1 MNEKIVKAL
10 GSVAAVAAIVM
21 YVSYIPQIIGNL
33 HGNRGDYIQ
42 PLAAAINCIL
52 WVGYG
57 LLKKER
63 DWPIA
68 IANFPGVIFG
78 LMAFFDGVDSF
89 LKRNRSEDPV
99 IKGKKDNKRLDR
111 KRSSC

>member
-68 IANFPGVIFG
+68 IVNFPGVIFG
-78 LMAFFDGVDSF
+78 LMAFLTALIPF
-89 LKRNRSEDPV
+89 
-99 IKGKKDNKRLDR
+99 
-111 KRSSC
+111 

>member
-21 YVSYIPQIIGNL
+21 YVSYLPKIIGNL

-78 LMAFFDGVDSF
+78 LMAFLTALIPF
-89 LKRNRSEDPV
+89 
-99 IKGKKDNKRLDR
+99 
-111 KRSSC
+111 

>member
-78 LMAFFDGVDSF
+78 LMTF
-89 LKRNRSEDPV
+89 LTALIPF
-99 IKGKKDNKRLDR
+99 
-111 KRSSC
+111 

>member
-10 GSVAAVAAIVM
+10 GSIAAVAAIVM

-57 LLKKER
+57 LLTKER

-78 LMAFFDGVDSF
+78 LMAFLTALIPF
-89 LKRNRSEDPV
+89 
-99 IKGKKDNKRLDR
+99 
-111 KRSSC
+111 

>member
-52 WVGYG
+52 WVC
-57 LLKKER
+57 LLYTSPSPR
-63 DWPIA
+63 D
-68 IANFPGVIFG
+68 
-78 LMAFFDGVDSF
+78 
-89 LKRNRSEDPV
+89 
-99 IKGKKDNKRLDR
+99 
-111 KRSSC
+111 

>member
-57 LLKKER
+57 LLRKER

-78 LMAFFDGVDSF
+78 LMAFLTALIPF
-89 LKRNRSEDPV
+89 
-99 IKGKKDNKRLDR
+99 
-111 KRSSC
+111 

>member
-78 LMAFFDGVDSF
+78 FMAFLTALIPF
-89 LKRNRSEDPV
+89 
-99 IKGKKDNKRLDR
+99 
-111 KRSSC
+111 

>member
-78 LMAFFDGVDSF
+78 LMAFLSAFIPF
-89 LKRNRSEDPV
+89 
-99 IKGKKDNKRLDR
+99 
-111 KRSSC
+111 

>member
-52 WVGYG
+52 WGGYG

-78 LMAFFDGVDSF
+78 LMAFLTALIPF
-89 LKRNRSEDPV
+89 
-99 IKGKKDNKRLDR
+99 
-111 KRSSC
+111 

>member
-68 IANFPGVIFG
+68 IANFPGLIFG
-78 LMAFFDGVDSF
+78 
-89 LKRNRSEDPV
+89 
-99 IKGKKDNKRLDR
+99 
-111 KRSSC
+111 

>member
-10 GSVAAVAAIVM
+10 GSVAAVAAIIM

-68 IANFPGVIFG
+68 IANFPGVVFG
-78 LMAFFDGVDSF
+78 LMAFLTALIPF
-89 LKRNRSEDPV
+89 
-99 IKGKKDNKRLDR
+99 
-111 KRSSC
+111 

>member
-68 IANFPGVIFG
+68 FANFPGVMFG
-78 LMAFFDGVDSF
+78 LMAFLTALIPF
-89 LKRNRSEDPV
+89 
-99 IKGKKDNKRLDR
+99 
-111 KRSSC
+111 

>member
-68 IANFPGVIFG
+68 IANFPGVIFV
-78 LMAFFDGVDSF
+78 LMAFLTALIPF
-89 LKRNRSEDPV
+89 
-99 IKGKKDNKRLDR
+99 
-111 KRSSC
+111 

>member
-1 MNEKIVKAL
+1 MTEEKIMNEKMVKAL
-10 GSVAAVAAIVM
+10 GSIAAVAAIIM

-78 LMAFFDGVDSF
+78 LMAF
-89 LKRNRSEDPV
+89 LTALIP
-99 IKGKKDNKRLDR
+99 
-111 KRSSC
+111 C

>member
-1 MNEKIVKAL
+1 MNGKIVKAL

-68 IANFPGVIFG
+68 IANFPGVIFA
-78 LMAFFDGVDSF
+78 LMAFLTALIPF
-89 LKRNRSEDPV
+89 
-99 IKGKKDNKRLDR
+99 
-111 KRSSC
+111 

>member
-52 WVGYG
+52 WVGYV

-78 LMAFFDGVDSF
+78 LMAFLTALIPF
-89 LKRNRSEDPV
+89 
-99 IKGKKDNKRLDR
+99 
-111 KRSSC
+111 

>member
-1 MNEKIVKAL
+1 MTEEKDHEWKNSQGAGKRC
-10 GSVAAVAAIVM
+10 GSCGDC
-21 YVSYIPQIIGNL
+21 YVCFLYPAIPQIIGNL

-78 LMAFFDGVDSF
+78 LMAFLTALIPF
-89 LKRNRSEDPV
+89 
-99 IKGKKDNKRLDR
+99 
-111 KRSSC
+111 

>member
-42 PLAAAINCIL
+42 PSRLRSTAY
-52 WVGYG
+52 YG
-57 LLKKER
+57 L
-63 DWPIA
+63 
-68 IANFPGVIFG
+68 V
-78 LMAFFDGVDSF
+78 MAY
-89 LKRNRSEDPV
+89 
-99 IKGKKDNKRLDR
+99 
-111 KRSSC
+111 

>member
-10 GSVAAVAAIVM
+10 GSVAAGAAIVM

-78 LMAFFDGVDSF
+78 LMAFLTALIPF
-89 LKRNRSEDPV
+89 
-99 IKGKKDNKRLDR
+99 
-111 KRSSC
+111 

>member
-1 MNEKIVKAL
+1 MRKIVKAL

-57 LLKKER
+57 LLKKREGLAYCYRQFPRR
-63 DWPIA
+63 DIWIDG
-68 IANFPGVIFG
+68 FS
-78 LMAFFDGVDSF
+78 DGVDPF
-89 LKRNRSEDPV
+89 LKRNRLEDPA
-99 IKGKKDNKRLDR
+99 IRR
-111 KRSSC
+111 KER

>member
-78 LMAFFDGVDSF
+78 LMAFLTALIPF
-89 LKRNRSEDPV
+89 
-99 IKGKKDNKRLDR
+99 
-111 KRSSC
+111 

>member
-10 GSVAAVAAIVM
+10 GSVAAVAAMVM

-78 LMAFFDGVDSF
+78 LMAFLTALIPF
-89 LKRNRSEDPV
+89 
-99 IKGKKDNKRLDR
+99 
-111 KRSSC
+111 

>member
-68 IANFPGVIFG
+68 IYRQFPRRDIWIDGFS
-78 LMAFFDGVDSF
+78 DGVDPF
-89 LKRNRSEDPV
+89 LKRNRSEDPA
-99 IKGKKDNKRLDR
+99 IRR
-111 KRSSC
+111 KER

>member
-1 MNEKIVKAL
+1 MNGKIVKAL

-78 LMAFFDGVDSF
+78 LMAFLTSLIPF
-89 LKRNRSEDPV
+89 
-99 IKGKKDNKRLDR
+99 
-111 KRSSC
+111 

>member
-10 GSVAAVAAIVM
+10 GSIAAVAAIVM

-78 LMAFFDGVDSF
+78 LMVF
-89 LKRNRSEDPV
+89 LTALIPF
-99 IKGKKDNKRLDR
+99 
-111 KRSSC
+111 

>member
-1 MNEKIVKAL
+1 MNEKMVKAL
-10 GSVAAVAAIVM
+10 GSVAAVAAIIM
-21 YVSYIPQIIGNL
+21 YVSYIPQVIGNL

-78 LMAFFDGVDSF
+78 LMAFLTALIPF
-89 LKRNRSEDPV
+89 
-99 IKGKKDNKRLDR
+99 
-111 KRSSC
+111 

>member
-68 IANFPGVIFG
+68 IANFPGMIFG
-78 LMAFFDGVDSF
+78 LMAFLTALIPF
-89 LKRNRSEDPV
+89 
-99 IKGKKDNKRLDR
+99 
-111 KRSSC
+111 

>member
-21 YVSYIPQIIGNL
+21 YISYIPQIIGNL

-78 LMAFFDGVDSF
+78 LMAFLTALIPF
-89 LKRNRSEDPV
+89 
-99 IKGKKDNKRLDR
+99 
-111 KRSSC
+111 

>member
-1 MNEKIVKAL
+1 MNGKIVKAL

-21 YVSYIPQIIGNL
+21 YGSYIPQIIGNL

-78 LMAFFDGVDSF
+78 LMAFLTALIPF
-89 LKRNRSEDPV
+89 
-99 IKGKKDNKRLDR
+99 
-111 KRSSC
+111 

>member
-63 DWPIA
+63 AWPIA
-68 IANFPGVIFG
+68 IANLPGVVFG
-78 LMAFFDGVDSF
+78 LMAFLTALIPF
-89 LKRNRSEDPV
+89 
-99 IKGKKDNKRLDR
+99 
-111 KRSSC
+111 

>member
-33 HGNRGDYIQ
+33 HGNKGDYIQ

-78 LMAFFDGVDSF
+78 LMAFLTALIPF
-89 LKRNRSEDPV
+89 
-99 IKGKKDNKRLDR
+99 
-111 KRSSC
+111 

>member
-63 DWPIA
+63 DWPVA

-78 LMAFFDGVDSF
+78 LMAFLTALIPF
-89 LKRNRSEDPV
+89 
-99 IKGKKDNKRLDR
+99 
-111 KRSSC
+111 

>member
-10 GSVAAVAAIVM
+10 GSVAAVAASVM

-78 LMAFFDGVDSF
+78 LMAFLTALIPF
-89 LKRNRSEDPV
+89 
-99 IKGKKDNKRLDR
+99 
-111 KRSSC
+111 

>member
-1 MNEKIVKAL
+1 MNEKIVKVL

-52 WVGYG
+52 WVSYG

-78 LMAFFDGVDSF
+78 LMAFLTALIPF
-89 LKRNRSEDPV
+89 
-99 IKGKKDNKRLDR
+99 
-111 KRSSC
+111 

>member
-33 HGNRGDYIQ
+33 HGNRGDFIQ

-78 LMAFFDGVDSF
+78 LMAFLTALIPF
-89 LKRNRSEDPV
+89 
-99 IKGKKDNKRLDR
+99 
-111 KRSSC
+111 

>member
-57 LLKKER
+57 LLKTER

-78 LMAFFDGVDSF
+78 LMAFLTALIPF
-89 LKRNRSEDPV
+89 
-99 IKGKKDNKRLDR
+99 
-111 KRSSC
+111 

>member
-21 YVSYIPQIIGNL
+21 YVSYIPQIVGNL
-33 HGNRGDYIQ
+33 HGKRGDYIQ

-78 LMAFFDGVDSF
+78 
-89 LKRNRSEDPV
+89 
-99 IKGKKDNKRLDR
+99 
-111 KRSSC
+111 